1 MSKSLDQI
9 WQEMQ
14 IAKLEKDIQER
25 LIWEQR
31 ERSRLEYLK
40 KNEIFERNQNILK
53 NDVNFTTGKI
63 NTTLL
68 DTYVESDY
76 VDPDYME

>member
-14 IAKLEKDIQER
+14 IAKLEKDRQER

-40 KNEIFERNQNILK
+40 KNEIFERNQSILK